1 MFAKDNSIS
10 KQMIKM
16 SVKKYLHSLL
26 AVFALSALAVG
37 LTAIV
42 PVIYQKITDEFIP
55 EKNLR
60 ALIICVVIAVLAPVA
75 AALVTLLKN
84 KLNYWFGKKCVY
96 YVTDAAF
103 KKILHSNFAE
113 YSSYDSVTLSN
124 ILTRSAETI
133 PSMYLNS
140 IITIVSSCLQFL
152 IVFVMLL
159 HYNIALTLS
168 VFAVLPLSYLI
179 IKAQKNKMK
188 SASHD
193 GLKEQRS
200 LQKNIVQILNSMKTI
215 RSYNAQEGAENSFED
230 GLNRFNKA
238 EWKFRKTEC
247 LAGDVLPNA
256 ASQIILGTAFA
267 LGALFVLK
275 DKMSVGSLIAVI
287 AYFPSLMSSLNGIMR
302 ARLSVGAAQ
311 NVFDEFDNIM
321 AMSDELSSDI
331 IPDKSCETVFSF
343 ENVEFSYGRENFS
356 LHIDD
361 LKIKKGE
368 FISIVGV
375 SGGGKSCFMDI
386 VNKFFS
392 ASSGTIRVFGKNI
405 NEVDTD
411 SLRKMYS
418 VVLQDAFIFNDAVE
432 NNISFPQA
440 PDSLKISQAIE
451 KAQMKDFIGELPE
464 HEKTVISDFG
474 ANLSGG
480 ECQRISVARALY
492 RDAPVMLLDE
502 PTSALDAKTAGKMFE
517 MLQNECKV
525 GGKTVVVIT
534 HDIKRAAM
542 ADKVIVIN
550 GGKITEQGGPQEL
563 LKKDGAFK
571 SLFEAQD
578 NIKAK

>member
-84 KLNYWFGKKCVY
+84 RLNYWFGKKCVY
-96 YVTDAAF
+96 YVTDSAF
-103 KKILHSNFAE
+103 KKILRTDFAE

-287 AYFPSLMSSLNGIMR
+287 AYLPSLMSSLNGIMR

-331 IPDKSCETVFSF
+331 IPDKLCETVFSF

-368 FISIVGV
+368 FVSIVGV

-418 VVLQDAFIFNDAVE
+418 VVLQDAFIFNDTVE

-440 PDSLKISQAIE
+440 PDSPKISQAIE

-542 ADKVIVIN
+542 ADKVLVIN
-550 GGKITEQGGPQEL
+550 NGKITEQGDPQEL

>member
-1 MFAKDNSIS
+1 M
-10 KQMIKM
+10 
-16 SVKKYLHSLL
+16 
-26 AVFALSALAVG
+26 
-37 LTAIV
+37 
-42 PVIYQKITDEFIP
+42 
-55 EKNLR
+55 
-60 ALIICVVIAVLAPVA
+60 VIAVLAPVA

-84 KLNYWFGKKCVY
+84 RLNYWFGKKCVY

-275 DKMSVGSLIAVI
+275 DKMSVGSLIALI

-331 IPDKSCETVFSF
+331 IPDKSCETVFFF

-368 FISIVGV
+368 FVSIVGV

-386 VNKFFS
+386 VNRFFS

-542 ADKVIVIN
+542 ADKVLVIN